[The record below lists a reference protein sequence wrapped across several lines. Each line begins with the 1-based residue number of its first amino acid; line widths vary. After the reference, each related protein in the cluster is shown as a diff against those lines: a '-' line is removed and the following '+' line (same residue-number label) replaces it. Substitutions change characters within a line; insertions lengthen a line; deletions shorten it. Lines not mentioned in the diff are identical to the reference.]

1 MPEWTKV
8 WLPHPPIHILKHLLP
23 NLSQCNLPLHPGMLP
38 SWHHHTLLLFSP
50 LAHCTSLKE
59 PIPTVYDRHT
69 SNQCSSSWKVL
80 NTAIGFW
87 VIISHLRPFLSVKSK
102 GLCLFLILFFIVC
115 ILVTCLSFPLRRPL
129 CDPGHSRLWAAFWG
143 GHRKLFERSFRRT
156 GFCED
161 PEWFLCTCTK
171 QRQQGAEVLCTH
183 DSVSRHLQYH
193 WEAPLRNLSSIS
205 PGCPRCREGRTAE
218 ARLVLCSL

>member
-1 MPEWTKV
+1 
-8 WLPHPPIHILKHLLP
+8 
-23 NLSQCNLPLHPGMLP
+23 MLP
-38 SWHHHTLLLFSP
+38 SWLHHTLLLFFP
-50 LAHCTSLKE
+50 LVHWRSLKE
-59 PIPTVYDRHT
+59 QIPTVYNRHT
-69 SNQCSSSWKVL
+69 SNQCSFSWKVL

-87 VIISHLRPFLSVKSK
+87 LIISHLRPFLPLKSK

-115 ILVTCLSFPLRRPL
+115 ILITCLSFPLHRPL

-161 PEWFLCTCTK
+161 PESFLCVCT
-171 QRQQGAEVLCTH
+171 RQWQQEAEVLCTH

-193 WEAPLRNLSSIS
+193 WEAHVRNLSSIS
-205 PGCPRCREGRTAE
+205 WVFLMQERQNCRGKVS
-218 ARLVLCSL
+218 LVSLVSLYKTFLFHLPLLPLNSKVGST

>member
-23 NLSQCNLPLHPGMLP
+23 NLLSQCNLPLHPGMLP
-38 SWHHHTLLLFSP
+38 SWLHHTLLLFSP
-50 LAHCTSLKE
+50 LAHCSSLKE
-59 PIPTVYDRHT
+59 QIPTVYNRHT

-87 VIISHLRPFLSVKSK
+87 VTISHLRPFLPLKSK

-115 ILVTCLSFPLRRPL
+115 ILITCLSFPLHRPL

-143 GHRKLFERSFRRT
+143 GHRKLFERSVRRT

-161 PEWFLCTCTK
+161 PESFLCAYTR
-171 QRQQGAEVLCTH
+171 QRQQGAEVLWLMT
-183 DSVSRHLQYH
+183 RYQG
-193 WEAPLRNLSSIS
+193 IS
-205 PGCPRCREGRTAE
+205 DIMERLHSETCPRYLLGVLNAGKAE
-218 ARLVLCSL
+218 LQKQG